1 MKLRIHRNA
10 LRLRLNQ
17 AEVAQFSK
25 TGWLE
30 EVVEFGPGASL
41 SFTLESLS
49 SVASPRAVYQNGSL
63 RIQLPREIA
72 NDWTYTDRVGISAE
86 QPLDKG
92 KQLAILIEK
101 DFKCVHSAH
110 PDPDAYPNPLE
121 KAGQAG

>member
-86 QPLDKG
+86 QPLDRG

-101 DFKCVHSAH
+101 DFKCVHSDH

>member
-101 DFKCVHSAH
+101 DFKCVHSDH